1 MLEFIYSLK
10 YNKNST
16 VMQISMMHRDVQN
29 IGKEVNSAG
38 DEVAANR
45 VDGLTAC
52 KR

>member
-10 YNKNST
+10 YNKYSI
-16 VMQISMMHRDVQN
+16 VMEISMMHGDVQN
-29 IGKEVNSAG
+29 IGKELNSAG

-45 VDGLTAC
+45 VDGPIAC